1 MRTGTSLVTVFGT
14 RDAQRSHR
22 VTVARTGR
30 SRMHDYITF
39 IIVAVCAVIGAGLF
53 RVGLH
58 LKSESQANT
67 RRWRQFIALGVAFGL
82 AAVLILLF
90 EAMKLSPA
98 TWQH

>member
-1 MRTGTSLVTVFGT
+1 
-14 RDAQRSHR
+14 
-22 VTVARTGR
+22 
-30 SRMHDYITF
+30 MHDYISF

-58 LKSESQANT
+58 LKSESRAGAA
-67 RRWRQFIALGVAFGL
+67 RRAGKFIAVGIAFGF
-82 AAVLILLF
+82 AAILILVV